1 MKEIFDN
8 WKQFINEQSDKKE
21 ESYASLHDIVREKF
35 NIQSPSKWQQIKKIA
50 ENYNLKKISD
60 AMKNKIYHTFETV
73 AGESSFVRLVKSGKG
88 IKYVNPK
95 TPDKE
100 ILQYYNNEFLP
111 KIKKIL
117 EELPVVNLASKEAEN
132 TWKDG
137 VKYAAQSLANNR
149 NLLGFFA
156 YDKRFGA
163 LPPFVGIN
171 PYSAIEDQSGIPNI
185 RTINNILLEEFAH
198 AIDLTLEVPFS
209 TMLKSDLSKI
219 VKQQKDTDIEK
230 EKFYDYLKKPIELY
244 AKLKVIKI
252 ELQGVNSELFFDDE
266 GRIVLR
272 HLKSYLEDP
281 KNKDRH
287 EIIRILNIQKIEDI
301 GKVLDQIARVS
312 PQNVTQK
319 TSQMA

>member
-1 MKEIFDN
+1 MKEILDN
-8 WKQFINEQSDKKE
+8 WKQFISEQSDKKE
-21 ESYASLHDIVREKF
+21 ESHASLHDIVREKF
-35 NIQSPSKWQQIKKIA
+35 NIKSPSKWQQIKKIA

-60 AMKNKIYHTFETV
+60 AMKNKIYNTFKTV
-73 AGESSFVRLVKSGKG
+73 AGESSFVRLVKSGKWT
-88 IKYVNPK
+88 KHVNQK
-95 TPDKE
+95 TPDEE
-100 ILQYYNNEFLP
+100 ILQYYNNELLP
-111 KIKKIL
+111 EIKKML

-132 TWKDG
+132 MWKDG
-137 VKYAAQSLANNR
+137 VEYAAQSWANNR
-149 NLLGFFA
+149 NLLGFYA

-171 PYSAIEDQSGIPNI
+171 PYSAIEDQSGIPNVN
-185 RTINNILLEEFAH
+185 TINNILLEEFAH

-219 VKQQKDTDIEK
+219 AKQQKDTGIEQ

-244 AKLKVIKI
+244 AKLKVIKT
-252 ELQGVNSELFFDDE
+252 ELQGVNRELFFDDE

-272 HLKSYLEDP
+272 HLKSYLENP
-281 KNKDRH
+281 RNKDRH
-287 EIIRILNIQKIEDI
+287 EIIRILNIQKLEDI